1 MGRKTH
7 LKWSWPSV
15 IEVRAVKSY
24 QSFSSKKAVGGG
36 GDDGT
41 GQDSVL
47 FADIIYK
54 IFISFKL
61 KIHRG
66 FPKVISSYDNN

>member
-7 LKWSWPSV
+7 LKWSWPSDW
-15 IEVRAVKSY
+15 
-24 QSFSSKKAVGGG
+24 SSSRQELPKFFLKEGRGGG
-36 GDDGT
+36 GDGT

-54 IFISFKL
+54 IFISFQT
-61 KIHRG
+61 
-66 FPKVISSYDNN
+66 